1 MCTLIMS
8 IPMIPCPKIYVGGW
22 ARFREESGVTK
33 TEPVE
38 DFSWMRGD
46 AGYYEDCREAL
57 NRVEG
62 AREYLKA
69 YVAVADG
76 ERFVDFDDPIGR
88 QICLDSGH
96 SGNSYARILWSYK
109 ALLNDWDGW
118 VQAQKER
125 MAFEKYTKLQVR
137 SSVITNLYNGFKALA
152 EATDPVDE
160 TKLLEIASSYGLRGT
175 SEEIYPILSH
185 LYTEHM
191 ARMALQAE
199 EEERREHLSL
209 ISGLKWKYKHPSRWF
224 DTPWGSTI
232 SPSTPKSIT
241 EEAYVEMEQLYPGY
255 RDHIDRVKTALILF
269 QLPEGVSRYSYAGE
283 AYTSDF
289 LSRYGI
295 RV

>member
-1 MCTLIMS
+1 MSTLIMS
-8 IPMIPCPKIYVGGW
+8 IPMIPRPKIYVGGW

-137 SSVITNLYNGFKALA
+137 SSVIVNLYTMAKALA
-152 EATDPVDE
+152 EGTYPVDE
-160 TKLLEIASSYGLRGT
+160 TKLLEIASTYGLHGT
-175 SEEIYPILSH
+175 SQEIYPILTH

-199 EEERREHLSL
+199 EEQRREHLTL
-209 ISGLKWKYKHPSRWF
+209 IGGLKWKYKHPSRWF

-241 EEAYVEMEQLYPGY
+241 EEAYEEMERLYPGY
-255 RDHIDRVKTALILF
+255 RLHIERVKTALTIYE
-269 QLPEGVSRYSYAGE
+269 LPEGVSRYSYAGE
-283 AYTSDF
+283 AFTNDF

-295 RV
+295 RL